1 MGTETKIV
9 PLAKRVL
16 QELMYLDLSSD
27 AVRENQTASGMP
39 HHAASCGGA
48 EQMRRLLQQDLLA
61 QSFRFGGAD
70 TENEFWVLGYGNEI
84 PGRAMEN
91 RT

>member
-1 MGTETKIV
+1 
-9 PLAKRVL
+9 
-16 QELMYLDLSSD
+16 MYLDLSSD
-27 AVRENQTASGMP
+27 AVCENQTSSGVP
-39 HHAASCGGA
+39 HHTALCGGA
-48 EQMRRLLQQDLLA
+48 GQMRRLLQQDLLA

-91 RT
+91 RTTLAMFRPRK